1 MDINNLDENKLFFSI
16 GEVAKIFNV
25 NTSLIRFWE
34 TEFKQISPQ
43 KTKAGKRQF
52 TKKDLKNF
60 QLIYELVKV
69 KGFTL
74 QGAKDSLKQNKSY
87 LLKQLEIKA
96 RLKVVK
102 RNLEGLL
109 DQE

>member
-1 MDINNLDENKLFFSI
+1 MILNEVNKNKLFFSI
-16 GEVAKIFNV
+16 GEVSKIFNV

-43 KTKAGKRQF
+43 KTKTGKRQF
-52 TKKDLKNF
+52 TKKDIENF

-74 QGAKDSLKQNKSY
+74 QGAKDSLKQNKST
-87 LLKQLEIKA
+87 LLKQIEVKTKLEKIKSE
-96 RLKVVK
+96 
-102 RNLEGLL
+102 LENMIS
-109 DQE
+109 